1 MMCCTLLFYPTPQD
15 PTHRTKI
22 ALGNLEAAI
31 AQLGERQTKDM
42 KVPGS
47 TRVSAFNFYQH
58 AKCDASGGHTVL
70 LRQRRPFKMT
80 RPGLEP
86 GISGAGGRH
95 LIH

>member
-15 PTHRTKI
+15 PAHRTKI
-22 ALGNLEAAI
+22 ALGNFDAAI

-70 LRQRRPFKMT
+70 LRQRLPTNTT

-86 GISGAGGRH
+86 AASGFGGRR
-95 LIH
+95 IH